1 MLWDSARKRVEH
13 DRSTSAQW
21 ISDDPEVWEVLS
33 VSPEKSTQGFEHLWK
48 SRLPYVSGGVAS
60 VIRHK
65 RQCNS
70 RDQADNAY
78 CPAITQGEV
87 EFTFTCLSGTG
98 TCMRVG
104 VAAADNSSE
113 TVGIKLVNGDM
124 AIEPRGRDWRNREPI
139 QNLKIDNEGGGK
151 PLVKHNIT
159 CRVNMAMR
167 VVSFCVDNGMPIEPL
182 GDIPKCG
189 VRPWVQ
195 MFYKGDCVAISSF
208 RRTGCDSQGRPLWR
222 CPSPKRSPS
231 PNGQWQDRLASPKR
245 SDSRYA
251 SPRSPSPSPSP
262 SSGHVLFGETLKKT
276 TLKRS
281 PASRSPHPGGT
292 LGGNLGGTRG
302 GSDLQPLSPNGAVI
316 LDPAP
321 PSLPLS
327 PRPMLNT
334 ALNGRTL
341 PTPAPPA
348 PSSGPMRSEQHGD
361 DERAPR
367 EDDDEARIA
376 SAPATARTAS
386 APANPAASVP
396 ATAPREPRPPLSK
409 TAQVMME
416 RLRLELS
423 APEHLRVL
431 GERFASWDADGSG
444 ALSEPEFREAMA
456 HTVFPRLM
464 AGRLP
469 ETPAEAKALLEA
481 LIKEDEEFEGYEEV
495 HGSYSAFVA
504 ACTFVFD
511 EFDADG
517 GGTIATTEFMAVA
530 VRDAIA
536 RKGDRLIDLFRK
548 LADGQEKARRDKERI
563 AAARDKDMFDTSY
576 ERFGKDYVPP
586 PPGIMREDFHKGVKM
601 AGVDARAED
610 VDALFDL
617 WDGDR
622 SGRIELDEFQKHL
635 KQDGA
640 AVNCLRKAMRDQKAS
655 SGKKH

>member
-13 DRSTSAQW
+13 DRTTSAQW
-21 ISDDPEVWEVLS
+21 ISDNPEVWEVLN
-33 VSPEKSTQGFEHLWK
+33 VSPEKTTQGFEHLWK

-104 VAAADNSSE
+104 VASADNSSE

-159 CRVNMAMR
+159 CRVNMAMG

-182 GDIPKCG
+182 GDLPKCG

-195 MFYKGDCVAISSF
+195 MFYKGDCVAVSSF
-208 RRTGCDSQGRPLWR
+208 RRTGHDSQGRPLWR

-251 SPRSPSPSPSP
+251 SPGSASASPPP
-262 SSGHVLFGETLKKT
+262 SSGRVLFGETLKKT
-276 TLKRS
+276 ALKRS
-281 PASRSPHPGGT
+281 PASRSPH
-292 LGGNLGGTRG
+292 LGGNLGANLGGNRG
-302 GSDLQPLSPNGAVI
+302 GSDLQPLSPNGAVL

-321 PSLPLS
+321 LGLPLS
-327 PRPMLNT
+327 PRPV
-334 ALNGRTL
+334 LNGRTL

-348 PSSGPMRSEQHGD
+348 PSAGPMRSEQPGRV
-361 DERAPR
+361 ERAAR

-376 SAPATARTAS
+376 SAPVTAPVTAKPAAS
-386 APANPAASVP
+386 APV
-396 ATAPREPRPPLSK
+396 TAPREPRPPLSK
-409 TAQVMME
+409 SAQLMME

-431 GERFASWDADGSG
+431 GERFPSWDADGSG
-444 ALSEPEFREAMA
+444 ALSESEFREAMT

-469 ETPAEAKALLEA
+469 ETPAEEKALLEA
-481 LIKEDEEFEGYEEV
+481 LFKEDEEFEGYEEV
-495 HGSYSAFVA
+495 SGSYSAFVA

-548 LADGQEKARRDKERI
+548 LADGQEKARKDKERI

-601 AGVDARAED
+601 AGVDARAVD

-640 AVNCLRKAMRDQKAS
+640 AVNSLRKAMRDQKAS